1 MDLSIRR
8 MRKEDLC
15 WLYRLLSDP
24 EVMRWLEPPYSMEQ
38 TEAFL
43 FYAGLSENPL
53 IYAAEEQGVPI
64 GYVIDHPY
72 DEHSREIGWVLL
84 PEYWGRGYASALT
97 DLLIQRAG
105 QERRQLVI
113 ECAPQQQATKC
124 VAVRKGFRYQGL
136 IDGLDVFRFRLLPR
150 RAFPAGICFVWERY
164 STGLMCQ
171 IFSLYSRMVRSE
183 EK

>member
-1 MDLSIRR
+1 MDLSIHR
-8 MRKEDLC
+8 MRKEDLG

-43 FYAGLSENPL
+43 FCAGLSENPL

-124 VAVRKGFRYQGL
+124 IAVRKGFRYQGL
-136 IDGLDVFRFRLLPR
+136 IDGLDVYRL
-150 RAFPAGICFVWERY
+150 E
-164 STGLMCQ
+164 
-171 IFSLYSRMVRSE
+171 
-183 EK
+183 

>member
-8 MRKEDLC
+8 MRKEDLG

-24 EVMRWLEPPYSMEQ
+24 EVMRWLEPPYSREQ
-38 TEAFL
+38 AETFL
-43 FYAGLSENPL
+43 FCAGLSESPL

-113 ECAPQQQATKC
+113 ECAPQQQATKRI
-124 VAVRKGFRYQGL
+124 AVRKGFRYQGL
-136 IDGLDVFRFRLLPR
+136 IDGLDVYRLD
-150 RAFPAGICFVWERY
+150 
-164 STGLMCQ
+164 
-171 IFSLYSRMVRSE
+171 
-183 EK
+183 